1 MAVVGEAGDCP
12 APAGDG
18 QVSWFRAL
26 VGRVLPPVYATLAVD
41 TLVYAGA
48 GMAIRSVSFFIT
60 PILTRFFPPAG
71 FAVID
76 VLVTVQAAIT
86 IIGGLNLDSALA
98 RYYYEYE
105 GDDRDRL
112 ISTLLFTISVG
123 TLGASLIVA
132 ALAGPLSHALFQ
144 SATYR
149 PAVVLAGFAVFPTC
163 VSSLCLTIYR
173 FDRRPLD
180 YVLVSVFGTL
190 LQLGLTVAA
199 VTGFRGSVT
208 AVIAAQLCAQAAIA
222 LIVVARNRRYLAPVF
237 DRRLLARCLR
247 FSLPQA
253 PSVAIGWYL
262 TSANRF
268 FLIALSSLS
277 AVASFAA
284 ASKLSLIVMAAIMS
298 FLLAW
303 RPVAMSLVRDRQA
316 GRVYANVMYVM
327 VAVLS
332 AVTIA
337 IALVARPFLYYYAGP
352 AYAGA
357 STAASI
363 LVLAT
368 CLGSGFGMFFALG
381 LEIAERTERISMAQM
396 VALAVNTIL
405 NVLLIPSWGF
415 EGAAVA
421 MLGGAVAQALALQ
434 VLSRRHC
441 AFSYN
446 ARIWLAPAA
455 AAVVIGVVR
464 MLGIG

>member
-1 MAVVGEAGDCP
+1 MEGLTPGLHAILAG
-12 APAGDG
+12 A
-18 QVSWFRAL
+18 
-26 VGRVLPPVYATLAVD
+26 LPPIYRRLAKD

-48 GMAIRSVSFFIT
+48 GMAIKSVSFFIT

-76 VLVTVQAAIT
+76 VLVTVQAAVA

-98 RYYYEYE
+98 RYYHEYE

-112 ISTLLFTISVG
+112 ISTLLFTMSVG
-123 TLGASLIVA
+123 TLGAGLIVA

-149 PAVVLAGFAVFPTC
+149 PAVVLAGFAVFPTFLAT
-163 VSSLCLTIYR
+163 LCLTIYR
-173 FDRRPLD
+173 FDRRPLE

-199 VTGFRGSVT
+199 VTGLRGSVT
-208 AVIAAQLCAQAAIA
+208 AVIAAQLCAQAAVA
-222 LIVVARNRRYLAPVF
+222 LFVVARNRRYLAPVF

-247 FSLPQA
+247 FSLPQV

-268 FLIALSSLS
+268 FLIALSSLG

-284 ASKLSLIVMAAIMS
+284 ASKLSLMVMAIIMS

-316 GRVYANVMYVM
+316 GRVYVNVMYAT
-327 VAVLS
+327 VAILS
-332 AVTIA
+332 GVTIA

-352 AYAGA
+352 AYAAA

-368 CLGSGFGMFFALG
+368 CVGSGFGMFFALG
-381 LEIAERTERISMAQM
+381 LEIAERTERISMAQI
-396 VALAVNTIL
+396 ATLAVNTIL

-421 MLGGAVAQALALQ
+421 VLGGALAQVLALQ
-434 VLSRRHC
+434 MLSRGHR

-464 MLGIG
+464 MLGVG